1 MPSKQTIMAI
11 TTPFSKKD
19 LLPQE
24 EKLEVARHKSEL
36 FIGIPKE
43 TSFQERR
50 ICLTPDAVSSITNH
64 GHRILMEA
72 GAGKNASYSDKEYSD
87 AGAEITHDTQKVFD
101 CPMILKVEPAT
112 IAEIEMMKPQTIIIS
127 AIQLK
132 TRKKEYFEALKKKK
146 ITALAF
152 EYIKDDD
159 NSFPA
164 VKSLSEIAGTASV
177 LVAAELMT
185 CGKGGNGLLFGNI
198 TGVRPTEV
206 VILGAGTVAEYAVK
220 TALGLGASVKVFDNS
235 ITKLRRLQNNLQQR
249 VFTST
254 IQNKTLLKSL
264 RRCDVAIG
272 SMRGKYR
279 TPIVVTEEMVSHM
292 KKGSVIVDVSID
304 TGGCFETS
312 EITTH
317 ENPTFVKHGVTH
329 YCVPNIPSRY
339 SKTASLSI
347 SNIITPYLLQIAEDG
362 GLESAIRCDAGL
374 KNGVYFYHG
383 ILTNKNIGEWFD
395 LTYRDINLIVF

>member
-1 MPSKQTIMAI
+1 MAI
-11 TTPFSKKD
+11 TPFTKQQ

-24 EKLEVARHKSEL
+24 EKLEITRHKSEL

-43 TSFQERR
+43 TSYQERR
-50 ICLTPDAVSSITNH
+50 ICLTPDAVNSLTSN
-64 GHRILMEA
+64 GHRVLIES
-72 GAGKNASYSDKEYSD
+72 GAGISSSYTDKEYSD
-87 AGAEITHDTQKVFD
+87 AGAEITVDTQKVFG
-101 CPMILKVEPAT
+101 CPFILKVEPLT
-112 IAEIEMMKPQTIIIS
+112 TNEIEMVNPNTVVIS

-132 TRKKEYFEALKKKK
+132 TRKVNYFEALSKKK

-152 EYIKDDD
+152 EYIKDEDG
-159 NSFPA
+159 SYPA

-177 LVAAELMT
+177 LIAAELMIDNQF
-185 CGKGGNGLLFGNI
+185 GKGLLFGNI
-198 TGVRPTEV
+198 TGVPPTEV
-206 VILGAGTVAEYAVK
+206 VIVGAGTVGEFAVK

-235 ITKLRRLQNNLQQR
+235 ITKLRRLQNNVRQNI
-249 VFTST
+249 FTST
-254 IQNKTLLKSL
+254 IQPKSLLKAL

-272 SMRGKYR
+272 AMRGKER
-279 TPIVVTEEMVSHM
+279 CPVVVTETMVEHM
-292 KKGSVIVDVSID
+292 KKGAVIVDVSID

-317 ENPTFVKHGVTH
+317 ENPTFLKHNIVH

-362 GLESAIRCDAGL
+362 GIESAIRCNQGL
-374 KNGVYFYHG
+374 KNGIYLYHG
-383 ILTNKNIGEWFD
+383 IVTNKAIGEWFSIQ
-395 LTYRDINLIVF
+395 YSDINLIVF